1 MSTGP
6 LNVLIASWFDQQ
18 HADRIAAVDP
28 RIELLYEPDLL
39 PVPRYVADH
48 HGQKRDL
55 SAAEQARWDEL
66 VASAEVMLDI
76 DFLDPATLPERAPN
90 LRWVQM
96 TSAGIGEFM
105 ERFGL
110 RRSHVQ
116 FTTAAG
122 VHRGPLTEFV
132 LLGLLYVN
140 REVPY
145 LQREQA
151 AHSWRR
157 YTVRGLAGQRALVV
171 GLGEIGREVARV
183 LSTLG
188 MDVWGLRRS
197 AGDAPPG
204 VSRVLT
210 RDELREALSHVDALV
225 LAAPM
230 TDDTRGMIGEAEL
243 AALPQGAVIVNIGR
257 GGLVD
262 EPALIRAL
270 QDGRLGGLVTDV
282 AAREPLPEDSPLW
295 DLPNVLISPHSAAT
309 AFQENDRI
317 LEIFT
322 GNLRRYLD
330 GRPLHNRYEPDRG
343 Y

>member
-1 MSTGP
+1 MIRRVR
-6 LNVLIASWFDQQ
+6 VLIASWFEQQ
-18 HADRIAAVDP
+18 HVDRIAAVDE
-28 RIELLYEPDLL
+28 RVELLYEPSLL
-39 PVPRYVADH
+39 PAPRYVADH
-48 HGQKRDL
+48 HGERRDL

-66 VASAEVMLDI
+66 VASAEVMLDV
-76 DFLDPATLPERAPN
+76 DFLDPATLPQRAPE
-90 LRWVQM
+90 LRWVQA

-110 RRSHVQ
+110 RRSHIE

-140 REVPY
+140 RDVPY

-157 YTVRGLAGQRALVV
+157 YTVRSLAGQRVLVV

-197 AGDAPPG
+197 AGEPPPG
-204 VSRVLT
+204 VSRVLA
-210 RDELREALSHVDALV
+210 RADLREALSHVDALV

-230 TDDTRGMIGEAEL
+230 TDDTRGMIGEA
-243 AALPQGAVIVNIGR
+243 
-257 GGLVD
+257 
-262 EPALIRAL
+262 
-270 QDGRLGGLVTDV
+270 
-282 AAREPLPEDSPLW
+282 
-295 DLPNVLISPHSAAT
+295 
-309 AFQENDRI
+309 
-317 LEIFT
+317 
-322 GNLRRYLD
+322 
-330 GRPLHNRYEPDRG
+330 
-343 Y
+343 

>member
-1 MSTGP
+1 M
-6 LNVLIASWFDQQ
+6 
-18 HADRIAAVDP
+18 
-28 RIELLYEPDLL
+28 
-39 PVPRYVADH
+39 
-48 HGQKRDL
+48 
-55 SAAEQARWDEL
+55 QA
-66 VASAEVMLDI
+66 
-76 DFLDPATLPERAPN
+76 
-90 LRWVQM
+90 

-122 VHRGPLTEFV
+122 VHSGPLTEFV
-132 LLGLLYVN
+132 LLGLLYLN

-157 YTVRGLAGQRALVV
+157 YTVSTLAGQRALVV

-197 AGDAPPG
+197 PAETPPG

-210 RDELREALSHVDALV
+210 RDELREALPEVDALV

-230 TDDTRGMIGEAEL
+230 TEDTRGMIGRAEL
-243 AALPQGAVIVNIGR
+243 AALPKDAAIVNIGR
-257 GGLVD
+257 GGLID
-262 EPALIRAL
+262 EPAMIEAL
-270 QDGRLGGLVTDV
+270 QEGRLKGLVTDV
-282 AAREPLPEDSPLW
+282 AAREPLPRT
-295 DLPNVLISPHSAAT
+295 VRCGT
-309 AFQENDRI
+309 CR
-317 LEIFT
+317 T
-322 GNLRRYLD
+322 C
-330 GRPLHNRYEPDRG
+330 
-343 Y
+343 